1 MTANGNTA
9 PEEGTLLWAR
19 PDGEGGAGGIEP
31 LRAAVREFKLAVHC
45 CGYAELPELI
55 RTRRCEL
62 VGVEVGADAEAAA
75 ALIKRLH
82 ERLPALTIFAASDDP
97 GVSLLRTLLEA
108 GATDVLSLP
117 LGSQELHKALIKF
130 SQVRTKAGAAQ
141 AAGTVLTVVGVRGGL
156 GATTLAV
163 NLAARFHGTLEA
175 ETALVDLDLQRGD
188 VAAFLNLTPVNSL
201 AALANATGPVDEIF
215 LAGTLTRHPSGL
227 FLLPAP
233 SEIEE
238 ADAIGHNEVEV
249 ALRLLRVQFRF
260 VVVDTAR
267 TISGPSLAAFEQSD
281 RILALTDL
289 SVPGVRA
296 ARRIVEL
303 LDRLSIPRERVDLIV
318 THAIPGPVSLADAA
332 RAIGKEVFHVLPRDE
347 QGAGGAMNAGAP
359 LAASREAGLATAIG
373 ELADK
378 LAGRGATT
386 KAKRGHLLQRMFT
399 RETRP

>member
-1 MTANGNTA
+1 MTANGDMA
-9 PEEGTLLWAR
+9 PEEGMLLWAR
-19 PDGEGGAGGIEP
+19 PDGAAGPGSVEL
-31 LRAAVREFKLAVHC
+31 LRAAVREFKLGVHC
-45 CGYAELPELI
+45 CTYGELPELI

-62 VGVEVGADAEAAA
+62 VGIELDADAEPAV

-82 ERLPALTIFAASDDP
+82 DRLPALTIFAASDDP
-97 GVSLLRTLLEA
+97 SISLLRALLEA
-108 GATDVLSLP
+108 GASDVLSLP

-130 SQVRTKAGAAQ
+130 SQPRAKTGPAQ
-141 AAGTVLTVVGVRGGL
+141 AAGSVLTVYGVRGGL

-163 NLAARFHGTLEA
+163 NLAARLHAALEC

-188 VAAFLNLTPVNSL
+188 VAFTL
-201 AALANATGPVDEIF
+201 AALASAAGAVDEIF

-249 ALRLLRVQFRF
+249 ALRLLRPQFRYA
-260 VVVDTAR
+260 VVDTGR
-267 TISGPSLAAFEQSD
+267 TITGPALAAFEQSD
-281 RILALTDL
+281 RLLMLTDL

-303 LDRLSIPRERVDLIV
+303 LDRLNIPRERVDLVV
-318 THAIPGPVSLADAA
+318 TQAIPGPVSLPDAA

-347 QGAGGAMNAGAP
+347 QAAGAAMNAGTP
-359 LAASREAGLATAIG
+359 LTAAREAGLATGIA

-378 LAGRGATT
+378 LAGRGGPA
-386 KAKRGHLLQRMFT
+386 KGKRGHLLQRIFT
-399 RETRP
+399 RETRA

>member
-1 MTANGNTA
+1 MTANGNMA

-19 PDGEGGAGGIEP
+19 PDGAAGPGSVEL
-31 LRAAVREFKLAVHC
+31 LRAAVREFKLGVHC
-45 CGYAELPELI
+45 CTYGELPELI

-62 VGVEVGADAEAAA
+62 VGIELGADAEAAV

-82 ERLPALTIFAASDDP
+82 DRLPTLTIFAASDDP
-97 GVSLLRTLLEA
+97 GVSVLRAVLEA
-108 GATDVLSLP
+108 GASDVLSLP
-117 LGSQELHKALIKF
+117 LGRQELHKALIRF
-130 SQVRTKAGAAQ
+130 SQLRTKTGPAQ
-141 AAGTVLTVVGVRGGL
+141 AAGSVLTVYGVRGGL

-163 NLAARFHGTLEA
+163 NLAARLHTALEA

-201 AALANATGPVDEIF
+201 AALASATGPVDEIF

-249 ALRLLRVQFRF
+249 ALRLLRPQFRYA
-260 VVVDTAR
+260 VVDTSR
-267 TISGPSLAAFEQSD
+267 TITGPALAAFEQSD
-281 RILALTDL
+281 RLLMLTDL

-318 THAIPGPVSLADAA
+318 THAIPGPVSLPDAA

-347 QGAGGAMNAGAP
+347 QAATSAMNAGTP
-359 LAASREAGLATAIG
+359 LAAAREAGLATGIA

-378 LAGRGATT
+378 LAGRGGPA
-386 KAKRGHLLQRMFT
+386 KAKRGHLLQRIFT

>member
-1 MTANGNTA
+1 MTTNGTMA

-19 PDGEGGAGGIEP
+19 PDGATGPGSVEP
-31 LRAAVREFKLAVHC
+31 LRVAVREFKLAVHAC
-45 CGYAELPELI
+45 TYGELPELV
-55 RTRRCEL
+55 RVRRCEL
-62 VGVEVGADAEAAA
+62 VGIELGEDAEAGV

-82 ERLPALTIFAASDDP
+82 ERLPALNIFAVSDDP
-97 GVSLLRTLLEA
+97 SVSLLRTLLEA
-108 GATDVLSLP
+108 GASDVLSLP
-117 LGSQELHKALIKF
+117 LSSQELHKALIKF
-130 SQVRTKAGAAQ
+130 SQVRSKTGPANAP
-141 AAGTVLTVVGVRGGL
+141 GTVLTVYGVRGGL

-163 NLAARFHGTLEA
+163 NLAARLHATLEV

-201 AALANATGPVDEIF
+201 AALANATGTVDEIF

-249 ALRLLRVQFRF
+249 ALRLLRSQFRYA
-260 VVVDTAR
+260 VVDTGR
-267 TISGPSLAAFEQSD
+267 TISGPALAAFEQSD
-281 RILALTDL
+281 RLLMLTDL

-318 THAIPGPVSLADAA
+318 TQAIPGPVSLQDAA
-332 RAIGKEVFHVLPRDE
+332 RAIGKEVFQVLPRDE
-347 QGAGGAMNAGAP
+347 QAASGAMNAGAP
-359 LAASREAGLATAIG
+359 IAAGREGGLGTAIA

-378 LAGRGATT
+378 VAGRGGAP
-386 KAKRGHLLQRMFT
+386 KAKRGHLLQRIFT

>member
-1 MTANGNTA
+1 MTTNGNMA

-19 PDGEGGAGGIEP
+19 PDGATGPGSVEL
-31 LRAAVREFKLAVHC
+31 LRAAVRELKLGVHC
-45 CGYAELPELI
+45 CTYGELPELL

-62 VGVEVGADAEAAA
+62 VGIELGEDVEAGV
-75 ALIKRLH
+75 ALIKRFH
-82 ERLPALTIFAASDDP
+82 ERLPALTILAASDDP
-97 GVSLLRTLLEA
+97 SVSLLRTLLEA

-117 LGSQELHKALIKF
+117 LGSQELQKTLIKF
-130 SQVRTKAGAAQ
+130 SQVRTKGSSAH
-141 AAGTVLTVVGVRGGL
+141 AAGTVLTIYGVRGGL

-163 NLAARFHGTLEA
+163 NLAARLHTALEA

-201 AALANATGPVDEIF
+201 AALASAAGPVDEIF
-215 LAGTLTRHPSGL
+215 LAGTLTRHPNGL

-249 ALRLLRVQFRF
+249 ALRLLRSQFRYA
-260 VVVDTAR
+260 VVDTGR
-267 TISGPSLAAFEQSD
+267 TISGPALAAFEQSD
-281 RILALTDL
+281 RLLMLTDL

-303 LDRLSIPRERVDLIV
+303 LDRLSVPRERLDLIV
-318 THAIPGPVSLADAA
+318 TQAIPGPVSLQDAA
-332 RAIGKEVFHVLPRDE
+332 RAIGKEVFQVLPRDE
-347 QGAGGAMNAGAP
+347 QAASAAMNAGAP
-359 LAASREAGLATAIG
+359 VAAGREGGLAAAIA

-378 LAGRGATT
+378 VAGRGGAP
-386 KAKRGHLLQRMFT
+386 KAKRGHLLQRIFT
-399 RETRP
+399 RETRA